1 MVLLDNAGAYCPEQ
15 PDDKGSALHKYP
27 SATHFLQN
35 HSHFAM
41 QFRFVLLIVDT
52 NTHKSLFYFNNLK
65 WHGICIIKVS
75 HIKKKVINMNAV
87 IFANNRIISMYI
99 GRAIFL
105 NKKVMESTLENLC
118 LINPKVIE
126 SKAKDVSPS
135 NVSVMENTMNN
146 ALAMNH
152 PAPKLFA

>member
-1 MVLLDNAGAYCPEQ
+1 
-15 PDDKGSALHKYP
+15 
-27 SATHFLQN
+27 
-35 HSHFAM
+35 M
-41 QFRFVLLIVDT
+41 QFRFVLLIVGT
-52 NTHKSLFYFNNLK
+52 NTHKLLFYFNNLK
-65 WHGICIIKVS
+65 WHGICTIEVS

-87 IFANNRIISMYI
+87 IFANNRIMSMYI